1 MAIWMLCTQKYVF
14 KKVICYRCIYCGG
27 GGVGGGGGGGNVLV
41 MYWGG
46 GGGGCGRDNW
56 EWVKV

>member
-27 GGVGGGGGGGNVLV
+27 GGVGGGGEEKCFGDVL
-41 MYWGG
+41 GG